1 MDMKPSCNLAEKK
14 LCFTA
19 MVDTS
24 VKHENKHSINVVAS
38 SLVMRGDKT
47 GCWENYLKFEIFKE
61 RQNYPFS

>member
-1 MDMKPSCNLAEKK
+1 MKQSCSEYWFNLAEKK

-38 SLVMRGDKT
+38 SLVMRGEQTKQNWML
-47 GCWENYLKFEIFKE
+47 GELFEI
-61 RQNYPFS
+61 